1 MYYMYGMYSILTVYT
16 VVLLVV
22 PVPLVPQDTTV
33 TLRGQVTA
41 VLVLP
46 VLQVKALGVQLHLG
60 AVTVCAPSVL
70 RAPILT
76 MDWWNPRD
84 VQLVCQALVLP
95 AAEQ

>member
-16 VVLLVV
+16 VVLLVLL
-22 PVPLVPQDTTV
+22 VPLVLQDTTV
-33 TLRGQVTA
+33 TPV
-41 VLVLP
+41 VVFVLP
-46 VLQVKALGVQLHLG
+46 ALQAKALRVQLHMG